1 MPAQPAQ
8 KYDFEVGVYRP
19 PSEGGS
25 ASLLVRLTRN
35 CPWNRCEFC
44 AMYKTEKFELRSPAE
59 VKGDIDQVADVSNVC
74 TDEWCR
80 SAEDMLD
87 YLHKNLYSISEPRWA
102 DKEVSHKI
110 HELRDRVK
118 DLYVHFKGARA

>member
-1 MPAQPAQ
+1 MLRQ
-8 KYDFEVGVYRP
+8 KEMEQAMLVTHRQFLTGLEK
-19 PSEGGS
+19 
-25 ASLLVRLTRN
+25 SLD
-35 CPWNRCEFC
+35 
-44 AMYKTEKFELRSPAE
+44 MLRD
-59 VKGDIDQVADVSNVC
+59 DIDQVADISEVC
-74 TDEWCR
+74 TDEWCK

-87 YLHKNLYSISEPRWA
+87 YLHKNIYSISEPRWA